1 MSLRKVGALWRKRK
15 ANGEEFF
22 AGTVSVSGPILI
34 FKNKR
39 RKGQRDPDFI
49 VTQPVDQ
56 DTPTEVIPFAR
67 GSGGLFQGGA

>member
-1 MSLRKVGALWRKRK
+1 MALKEVGALWCKTTE
-15 ANGEEFF
+15 NGDDYF
-22 AGTVSVSGPILI
+22 AGNVSEAGAVLI

-39 RKGQRDPDFI
+39 RGGPKAPDFI